1 MLRGSTRRSVGSA
14 WRPRRSPAP
23 PSRAFWTRPWTWSAE
38 VADAEVMDAAV
49 AAAAQ
54 TIEHYEIA
62 RYGTLAAWARHLGRE
77 DVAGLFEATLA
88 EEKQADATLTDLS
101 VRRLDRRAA

>member
-1 MLRGSTRRSVGSA
+1 M
-14 WRPRRSPAP
+14 
-23 PSRAFWTRPWTWSAE
+23 
-38 VADAEVMDAAV
+38 ADAEVMDAAV